1 MKRILIRL
9 LAVCLCAAVLAG
21 CGGAGR
27 WKEQYNLG
35 IRYLSEQNYE
45 EAILAFTEAIN
56 IDPNQAELYIRRA
69 GAYVYSGETADNLAA
84 ALADYEAARELDSA
98 DPDLW
103 LGLADVYIRQGELI
117 KALETLEQGL
127 EATGGNE
134 EIQAKIDE
142 IKSGSV
148 TDSQGRL
155 RGRAGFDEAGEV
167 IWFHAVRYD
176 EENRESLVTHY
187 DASGQE
193 LGQVKLRYD
202 DQGREVQGY
211 SYTGT
216 TGDLIRVEYT
226 YNQDG
231 NWDRVSSF
239 PLNGSLATVEAYTYD
254 EAGQMV
260 RTDQYTQDGQRM
272 GSQVYGWDEETGF
285 NSFIENYGADGTLDN
300 RVDYKR
306 DAQGRPVRAECTGP
320 NGELISI
327 VITEYRGDVAI
338 APVTTRRAMCSTRWS
353 SKARNE
359 KGGGTD
365 RSGV

>member
-1 MKRILIRL
+1 MKRIL
-9 LAVCLCAAVLAG
+9 CLFIIFIFLTA
-21 CGGAGR
+21 CGGTGR
-27 WKEQYNLG
+27 WKEQYDLG

-56 IDPNQAELYIRRA
+56 IDPNRAELYIGRA
-69 GAYVYSGETADNLAA
+69 GAFVFSGETAENLMA
-84 ALADYEAARELDSA
+84 ALADYETARELDSV

-103 LGLADVYIRQGELI
+103 LGLADVYIRQGDLL
-117 KALETLEQGL
+117 KALETLEEGL

-134 EIQAKIDE
+134 DVQAKIDE

-155 RGRAGFDEAGEV
+155 RGRAGFDETGAVE
-167 IWFHAVRYD
+167 WFHAVRYD

-193 LGQVKLRYD
+193 LGQVELRYD
-202 DQGREVQGY
+202 DQGREMQGY

-231 NWDRVSSF
+231 NWDRVSSS
-239 PLNGSLATVEAYTYD
+239 PLNGSLATVEEYSYD
-254 EAGQMV
+254 EAGQVV

-272 GSQVYGWDEETGF
+272 GSQVYGWDEETGY

-300 RVDYKR
+300 RVDYER

-338 APVTTRRAMCSTRWS
+338 STGYDAEGNVLYS
-353 SKARNE
+353 VE
-359 KGGGTD
+359 Q
-365 RSGV
+365 

>member
-1 MKRILIRL
+1 MKRIL
-9 LAVCLCAAVLAG
+9 CLFIIFIFLTA
-21 CGGAGR
+21 CGGTGR

-56 IDPNQAELYIRRA
+56 IDPNRAELYIRRA

-127 EATGGNE
+127 ETTGGNE

-142 IKSGSV
+142 IKRGSV

-176 EENRESLVTHY
+176 EKNREISVVHY
-187 DASGQE
+187 SA
-193 LGQVKLRYD
+193 
-202 DQGREVQGY
+202 
-211 SYTGT
+211 
-216 TGDLIRVEYT
+216 
-226 YNQDG
+226 DG
-231 NWDRVSSF
+231 NVLYS
-239 PLNGSLATVEAYTYD
+239 VE
-254 EAGQMV
+254 Q
-260 RTDQYTQDGQRM
+260 
-272 GSQVYGWDEETGF
+272 
-285 NSFIENYGADGTLDN
+285 
-300 RVDYKR
+300 
-306 DAQGRPVRAECTGP
+306 
-320 NGELISI
+320 
-327 VITEYRGDVAI
+327 
-338 APVTTRRAMCSTRWS
+338 
-353 SKARNE
+353 
-359 KGGGTD
+359 
-365 RSGV
+365 

>member
-9 LAVCLCAAVLAG
+9 LAVCLCAALLAG

-27 WKEQYNLG
+27 WKEQYDLG
-35 IRYLSEQNYE
+35 MRYLSEENYQ
-45 EAILAFTEAIN
+45 EAILAFTEAIGV
-56 IDPNQAELYIRRA
+56 DPNQAELYIRRA

-84 ALADYEAARELDSA
+84 ALADYEAAKELDSA

-176 EENRESLVTHY
+176 EENREISVVHY
-187 DASGQE
+187 SADSTE
-193 LGQVKLRYD
+193 
-202 DQGREVQGY
+202 QGRVDLQYNEQGQMVQGY
-211 SYTGT
+211 SYVGT
-216 TGDLIRVEYT
+216 TGSLIRVEYT
-226 YNQDG
+226 YNEDG
-231 NWDRVSSF
+231 NWARKASF
-239 PLNGSLATVEAYTYD
+239 PLDGSLATVEENTYD
-254 EAGQMV
+254 ENGRLI
-260 RTDQYTQDGQRM
+260 RTDQYTQDGQPM
-272 GSQVYGWDEETGF
+272 GAQVFGWDEETGYSTF
-285 NSFIENYGADGTLDN
+285 VENYLAGGTLEN
-300 RVDYKR
+300 RLDYTR
-306 DAQGRPVRAECTGP
+306 DTQGRTVRTEVTGP
-320 NGELISI
+320 DGELISF
-327 VITEYRGDVAI
+327 VITEYRGDVSF
-338 APVTTRRAMCSTRWS
+338 STGYDADGNVLYS
-353 SKARNE
+353 VE
-359 KGGGTD
+359 Q
-365 RSGV
+365 